1 MRRPGLALVLA
12 LLPLGPASP
21 EEVGVVV
28 RSLAGAEPGQLW
40 GRLGLEEESPEGPS
54 TPLIGAPVTLYP
66 DLPAVHAELESI
78 RRTARETAANYET
91 AVRRSLAALAAYRAR
106 LEAAGGAQLVRT
118 HETDRTGFFAFEAV
132 PEGEWL
138 VVAAHSTSY
147 RPGQGRKPQ
156 AARRQ
161 EPVRALG
168 GGVRAGGGGPGF
180 LPGGRG
186 EAKEVDLWIYRVRV
200 SAGQAVGVRLTDR
213 NRWLTG
219 PSWEAPREE
228 KAPRGPVRP

>member
-1 MRRPGLALVLA
+1 MRRLGPALVLA

-21 EEVGVVV
+21 EEAGVVV
-28 RSLAGAEPGQLW
+28 RRLAAAEPGQLW
-40 GRLGLEEESPEGPS
+40 GRLGFEEESPEGSS
-54 TPLIGAPVTLYP
+54 TPLIGVPVTLYP
-66 DLPAVHAELESI
+66 DLPAVHAELEAI

-106 LEAAGGAQLVRT
+106 LEAAGGGRLVRT
-118 HETDRTGFFAFEAV
+118 HETDRTGFFAFEVV
-132 PEGEWL
+132 PAGEWL
-138 VVAAHSTSY
+138 VVAAHSTPY
-147 RPGQGRKPQ
+147 RPGQARKPR

-161 EPVRALG
+161 EPVRSPG
-168 GGVRAGGGGPGF
+168 GGARAGPGF

-200 SAGQAVGVRLTDR
+200 PAGQAVGVTLTDR

-228 KAPRGPVRP
+228 KAPRGPERP